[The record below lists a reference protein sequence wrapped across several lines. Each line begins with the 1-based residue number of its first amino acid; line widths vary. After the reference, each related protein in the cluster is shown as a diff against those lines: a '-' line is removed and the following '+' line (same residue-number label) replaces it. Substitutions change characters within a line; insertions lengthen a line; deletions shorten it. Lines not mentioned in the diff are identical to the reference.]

1 MIAASMVVV
10 PVTDLERAKQFYGDV
25 LGLTLLSETP
35 VGVRYRCG
43 SVSEISIFKRAPFA
57 TEHTLVHF
65 EVDFEVDDIEAAI
78 QDLKAK
84 GAEVL
89 DYSEGPLVT
98 TGHITH
104 VGPARGAWFRDPD
117 GNTLGLRQG

>member
-25 LGLTLLSETP
+25 LGLTLVSETP

-43 SVSEISIFKRAPFA
+43 SVSEISIFKRAPVA
-57 TEHTLVHF
+57 TERTLAH
-65 EVDFEVDDIEAAI
+65 FEVDDIVAAI
-78 QDLKAK
+78 QDLEAK
-84 GAEVL
+84 GVEVL
-89 DYSEGPLVT
+89 GYSEVAPAT
-98 TGHITH
+98 TGHI
-104 VGPARGAWFRDPD
+104 VQLDPARGAWFRDPD